1 MLFDFPFD
9 LLSFCIICWERDYAE
24 EENNVLIQLKEREK
38 KKKSKKGKCWLLAK
52 YLLDVYI

>member
-38 KKKSKKGKCWLLAK
+38 KKKVKRENAG
-52 YLLDVYI
+52 Y